1 MIKLENVS
9 KYYYSSTSITCA
21 LRKINL
27 QLNIGEFV
35 AITGESGS
43 GKTTLLNVISG
54 LDSYEDGEMY
64 FNNKKT
70 SYFNNDDWEQYR
82 KNEIAFIFQN
92 YNLIDSFTVLENVVV
107 TYIIEGYSYAE
118 ANKKAKEIL
127 DLVGLSDDIMKKAT
141 KLSGGQKQRLS
152 IARALAKETNII
164 VADEP
169 TGNLD
174 AENGKSI
181 LELLKRIAENK
192 LVIVVTH
199 NYAQIEPYIT
209 RKIRLRDGEIILDEK
224 NDNNL
229 IVSQISNS
237 INNDNN
243 QKFKTI
249 RNFTFLNIKSQ
260 PKKTILLLLLILIC
274 TFSSFIFY
282 ANFKANID
290 DNKTKVLVQD
300 FFQNFDDTRLLVKKN
315 DSSAISENDLLEI
328 TQKHIIEI
336 EKYDYITDMNYY
348 RPDDYSI
355 KVDGYFEE
363 ISGLQTG
370 RFIEVTTYILDN
382 HDKFMRSAS
391 SLSNNDLKYGR
402 LPESLLEMVVY
413 SDNPDIIG
421 TKEKV
426 LFKNNVKW
434 GSDKFL
440 EYDVEIVGVLN
451 KNTNQAYFSDYLCKL
466 MELTEN
472 SYVITFDYYTK
483 GNTTKKL
490 KFDTINIDPNL
501 NKNQFS
507 VDESRFTSIYTSC
520 YLYYN
525 NDVNKMLKDNGIYLS
540 RDNNSFKPEFIS
552 STINLNPNGYHNNY
566 SDSIGVSIEFFDYFY
581 DLYNNDTQFV
591 VYIDDYSNT
600 DEVINYLNNLGY
612 DVISCFRASVSSYDV
627 DKVVIRYANLLIS
640 IIALLVVNIIIIFIS
655 FSILKVKKNDY
666 IIFKMLG
673 LTNNLIKKI
682 NLFELLI
689 YAIISNIILV
699 ITVNMIYFNT
709 TNNLIIDIL
718 KNIKFYDYLL
728 ILLINLI
735 TITFLSKKFNK
746 FITKN
751 VKISVLREE

>member
-181 LELLKRIAENK
+181 LELLKKIAENK

-224 NDNNL
+224 NDNNM

-315 DSSAISENDLLEI
+315 DSSDISENDLLEI
-328 TQKHIIEI
+328 AQKHIIEI

-348 RPDDYSI
+348 RPDDYST
-355 KVDGYFEE
+355 KVDGYYEE
-363 ISGLQTG
+363 IYGTPTG

-501 NKNQFS
+501 NNNQFS
-507 VDESRFTSIYTSC
+507 VDESRFTSIYASC

-566 SDSIGVSIEFFDYFY
+566 SDSIGVSIEFFDYFF

-627 DKVVIRYANLLIS
+627 DKEVIRYANLLIS

-728 ILLINLI
+728 VLLINLI
-735 TITFLSKKFNK
+735 NIAFLSKKFNK